1 MNSASTFILV
11 ETYSGQAKE
20 FEEFGGSNPT
30 LVVRAIRKISMK
42 ASAKL
47 WDVTIEDIPRVVAG
61 FQTFRS
67 RILTFSYTQVG
78 VSHPDHNP
86 NPRHSVP

>member
-1 MNSASTFILV
+1 
-11 ETYSGQAKE
+11 
-20 FEEFGGSNPT
+20 
-30 LVVRAIRKISMK
+30 MK
-42 ASAKL
+42 VSAKL

-67 RILTFSYTQVG
+67 RILTFSYTQDG